1 MGRKKL
7 IIITDGDH
15 WAQQTIAAA
24 GQRLGLK
31 TVKAT
36 AGNPTPLPAAALR
49 KEISEA
55 EGDPVLVMVDDG
67 GEGKKGHGERL
78 LENLLLDDAFAVLGV
93 IAVAANT
100 RQVAGVPVDF
110 SITREGKIH
119 RGPVDKDGR
128 PEPEGRTRVEGDTV
142 DVLNGL
148 HPTLVVGIGDIG
160 KMSPADRAEA
170 GARITTR
177 AIEEILKYHGLL
189 AEAKA

>member
-1 MGRKKL
+1 MEKKKL

-15 WAQQTIAAA
+15 WAQQTIEAA
-24 GQRLGLK
+24 GKRLGLT
-31 TVKAT
+31 TVSAT

-49 KEISEA
+49 KAILEA
-55 EGDPVLVMVDDG
+55 KGEPVLVMVDDG
-67 GEGKKGHGERL
+67 GERKKGHGERL
-78 LENLLLDDAFAVLGV
+78 LENLLLDDGLTVLGV

-100 RQVAGVPVDF
+100 RQVAGAPVNF
-110 SITREGKIH
+110 SITREGEIH

-128 PEPEGRTRVEGDTV
+128 PEPEGRTKVEGDTV
-142 DVLNGL
+142 DVLNSL
-148 HPTLVVGIGDIG
+148 HPPLVVGIGDIG
-160 KMSPADRAEA
+160 KMTPAARAEA